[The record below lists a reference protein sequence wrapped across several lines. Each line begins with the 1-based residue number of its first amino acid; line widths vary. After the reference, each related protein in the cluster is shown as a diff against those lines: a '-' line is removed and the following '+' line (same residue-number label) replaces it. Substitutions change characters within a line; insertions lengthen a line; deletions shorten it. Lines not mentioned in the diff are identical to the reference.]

1 MLDGMSGCGN
11 VTSSVRAMGIDVGSS
26 NVKAAIV
33 ALDGGRVRELAV
45 ARRSVTDLDAAG
57 LVATALAVAADA
69 LAACAGPVALIGIAS
84 MAETG
89 ALVDASGRPGG
100 PLIRWDRGGDAGARL
115 ALAGDLDPAWLH
127 ARTGAPL

>member
-69 LAACAGPVALIGIAS
+69 LAACAGPVAVIGIAS
-84 MAETG
+84 MAEPG
-89 ALVDASGRPGG
+89 ALVAASGRPGG
-100 PLIRWDRGGDAGARL
+100 PLIRWHRGGAACARL
-115 ALAGDLDPAWLH
+115 PPSGCLDLVMLH
-127 ARTGAPL
+127 SPPGPPP